1 MYCVGRKIVNKN
13 ETIKVIALECASRV
27 IVKGDVRQLLKNAEL
42 FEAWLKED
50 TTEVAILIKERF
62 D

>member
-1 MYCVGRKIVNKN
+1 MKGGPEQQKIK
-13 ETIKVIALECASRV
+13 IISLECASRV
-27 IVKGDVRQLLKNAEL
+27 VVKGDIRQVLKNAEL